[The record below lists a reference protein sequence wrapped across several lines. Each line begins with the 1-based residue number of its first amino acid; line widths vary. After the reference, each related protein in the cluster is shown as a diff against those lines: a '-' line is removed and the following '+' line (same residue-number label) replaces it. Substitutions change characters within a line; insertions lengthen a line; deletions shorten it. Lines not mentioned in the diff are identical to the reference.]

1 MTNISLDP
9 ILIFGG
15 VGGIG
20 EALARRLRAR
30 GQSVV
35 VTSRA
40 AERAEALAA
49 EIGATAL
56 VCDVLDEASMQAS
69 VVAAAPDGRLGGLV
83 YAVGTIPLKPLA
95 RTTAADMMTA
105 FQVNVV
111 GAMTAVRLATDALKA
126 AGGSVVLF
134 SSVAASQGF
143 PMHTAIGTAKGAVEG
158 LTISLAAELT
168 PSIRVNAIAPSL
180 TATPLA
186 AALTNNTMIA
196 TGIAALHPIPRL
208 GTADEMAALAQ
219 FLLSPDAGWM
229 TGQIIGV
236 DGGRSTLRVGKA

>member
-1 MTNISLDP
+1 MTSASSDP

-20 EALARRLRAR
+20 EALARRLRAQ
-30 GQSVV
+30 GQPVAI
-35 VTSRA
+35 TSRTT
-40 AERAEALAA
+40 ERADVLAA
-49 EIGATAL
+49 EIGATVL
-56 VCDVLDEASMQAS
+56 VCNVLDEASVQAA
-69 VVAAAPDGRLGGLV
+69 VVAAAPDQRLGGLV
-83 YAVGTIPLKPLA
+83 YAVGSIPLKPLA

-126 AGGSVVLF
+126 ATGSVVLF

-158 LTISLAAELT
+158 LTLSLAAELT

-186 AALTNNTMIA
+186 AGLTSNPLMA
-196 TGIAALHPIPRL
+196 TAIAALHPIPRL

-219 FLLSPDAGWM
+219 FLLSADAGWM